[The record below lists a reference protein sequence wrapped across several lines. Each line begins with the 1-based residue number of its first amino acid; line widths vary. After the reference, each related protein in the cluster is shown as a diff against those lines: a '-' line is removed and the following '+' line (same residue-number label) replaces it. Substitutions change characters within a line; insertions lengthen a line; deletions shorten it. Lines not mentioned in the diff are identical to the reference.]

1 MRKKSKDIRLGKVRR
16 AIPRISPKSQRIV
29 DYHAQDQIIGNN
41 EGILNYFF
49 YKICLISTKDNEISY
64 NKM

>member
-29 DYHAQDQIIGNN
+29 DYHAQDQIIGNS
-41 EGILNYFF
+41 EGILNYF
-49 YKICLISTKDNEISY
+49 L
-64 NKM
+64 